1 MKAKNK
7 KLLKM
12 AGILVVGILLGWL
25 LFGGADKKED
35 KLAENHDHSDAGVE
49 EIWTCSMHPQIRMN
63 EQGNCPICGMT
74 LIPLDTQGASADP
87 NTYQMSENAMKLAN
101 ISTVV
106 VGSSDAKKEIRLN
119 GKVQV
124 DERHAYSQSTHI
136 PGRIEQITVNF
147 TGEKVSRGQ
156 TLATVYSPELVTAQE
171 ELLQAA
177 SIKESQPELFEA
189 AQEKLRNWKI
199 GQSQI
204 DQILANGKAIQ
215 RFSIRADVNGVVTKK
230 MVELGDYVERGMPI
244 YEISDLSK
252 VWVLFDLYES
262 ELAWVK
268 EGSEIEYTVNSLP
281 GETFTGKISF
291 IDPMIDPQTRVAS
304 ARVEVNNK
312 DGRLKPETF
321 ASGIV
326 KNKIGKVDSK
336 EIVIPKSAVL
346 WTGKRSVVYIKEGS
360 GFKMRQITLGPALG
374 DAYIVKDGL
383 EIGEEIVSNGTFTID
398 AAVQLSGRP
407 SMMNPEGGA
416 VATGHAGMD
425 MGGDKNEN
433 GSKTEMSAEQMKKMD
448 NSKTKNDTDHTEME
462 KRITVSAAF
471 KNQFKKVFDQY
482 LILKDAFANDDN
494 SAAQKS
500 AKELLNAMAKIDM
513 KELTDN
519 DAHNHWMLI
528 SKEINASATSI
539 SKTSDIAV
547 QRNHFKHL
555 SAHLIKAVK
564 LFGVDQIVYEEFC
577 PMADDSKGAYW
588 LSLSKEIK
596 NPYFGKAMSDCGEI
610 KSTIE

>member
-7 KLLKM
+7 KILKT
-12 AGILVVGILLGWL
+12 AGILVIGILLGWL
-25 LFGGADKKED
+25 LFGGGEKQADNHND
-35 KLAENHDHSDAGVE
+35 TGAEVE
-49 EIWTCSMHPQIRMN
+49 QVWTCSMHPQIRKN
-63 EQGNCPICGMT
+63 EPGLCPICGMD
-74 LIPLDTQGASADP
+74 LIPLKTGNDGSDP
-87 NTYQMSENAMKLAN
+87 NSYQMSEDAMKLAN
-101 ISTVV
+101 ITTMI
-106 VGSSDAKKEIRLN
+106 VGSSNASKEIRLN
-119 GKVQV
+119 GKVAV

-147 TGEKVSRGQ
+147 TGEKVGRGQ

-199 GQSQI
+199 NQSQI
-204 DQILANGKAIQ
+204 DQILSNGKAIQ

-281 GETFTGKISF
+281 GETFTGIISF
-291 IDPMIDPQTRVAS
+291 IDPLIDPQTRVAS
-304 ARVEVNNK
+304 ARVEVSNK

-336 EIVIPKSAVL
+336 EIVIPKTAVL
-346 WTGKRSVVYIKEGS
+346 WTGKRSVIYIKEGS
-360 GFKMRQITLGPALG
+360 GFKMREITLGPALG
-374 DAYIVKDGL
+374 DAYIVKSGL

-407 SMMNPEGGA
+407 SMMSPEGNG
-416 VATGHAGMD
+416 GGNPMPGMD
-425 MGGDKNEN
+425 MGGDKKQSA
-433 GSKTEMSAEQMKKMD
+433 SKTTMSDEEMKNMD
-448 NSKTKNDTDHTEME
+448 APKTENVTDHTNME
-462 KRITVSAAF
+462 KRIVVSTAF
-471 KNQFKKVFDQY
+471 KNQLEKVFDEY
-482 LILKDAFANDDN
+482 LILKDALADDDN
-494 SAAQKS
+494 SAAKKS
-500 AKELLNAMAKIDM
+500 ASAILNAMEKVDM
-513 KELTDN
+513 KLLTDHE
-519 DAHNHWMLI
+519 AHNHWMLI
-528 SKEINASATSI
+528 GKEITASANSI
-539 SKTSDIAV
+539 SKTSDIAI

-564 LFGVDQIVYEEFC
+564 LFGVNQQVYEQFC
-577 PMADDSKGAYW
+577 PMADDNNGAYW
-588 LSLSKEIK
+588 LSQFKEIK
-596 NPYFGKAMSDCGEI
+596 NPYFGKAMSTCGET